1 MFIWRLGCKDET
13 KTGNDRVKQ
22 TQLVPSLGVMAAG
35 AFWGLLWLPFVEF
48 DKQGMGVGLSSTI
61 FYAVTAL
68 CAVPGLLATGA
79 ARQVVNTPFPYII
92 MGTAFT
98 LYTFALLLTLP
109 INAILLFY
117 LTPVWSILLGK
128 FLNGEAIGLVRSLV
142 VLMGFVG
149 TGLVLGATSL
159 PIPQN
164 LGDWLGLMAG
174 ALWALSTSLTSR
186 DHGKN
191 SWARLLQFSIA
202 GLLSTVVLA
211 FVLSGMA
218 PKILTATA
226 STSLYF
232 WAVVIGFVLFT
243 IPNMLV
249 IWGTTRLSSTRIG
262 VLLMMEVVVGTIAI
276 GYLSAQ
282 PLAALQIGGAVMIF
296 ATGIVEVIS
305 RDSHQAS
312 ERSD

>member
-1 MFIWRLGCKDET
+1 ML
-13 KTGNDRVKQ
+13 
-22 TQLVPSLGVMAAG
+22 AG

-68 CAVPGLLATGA
+68 CAIPGLLATGA
-79 ARQVVNTPFPYII
+79 ARQVIKTPFPYLV
-92 MGTAFT
+92 MGMSFT

-128 FLNGEAIGLVRSLV
+128 LLNGEAIGLVRSLV

-186 DHGKN
+186 DHDKN
-191 SWARLLQFSIA
+191 SWARLLQFSLA

-211 FVLSGMA
+211 VLLSGLA

-226 STSLYF
+226 SSSLYF

-276 GYLSAQ
+276 GFLSAQ
-282 PLAALQIGGAVMIF
+282 PLATLQVVGAIMIF

-305 RDSHQAS
+305 RDSHQAT
-312 ERSD
+312 EPLV